1 MSPLEQVFGRFDP
14 KHPFLY
20 QTPRNI
26 RKVAYAL
33 DVTETAGHQ
42 AGRVSLSI
50 DVVF

>member
-1 MSPLEQVFGRFDP
+1 MSPWNRCLVYLDP
-14 KHPFLY
+14 KYTFLY
-20 QTPRNI
+20 QSPATI
-26 RKVAYAL
+26 QKVVYAL